1 MPITVPGILENG
13 VIKMSEVPEGISF
26 SKVLTDPELRVS
38 STLLP
43 QEESE
48 ETWEAMKLSA
58 SAFADWDNEV
68 DSVYDEL

>member
-1 MPITVPGILENG
+1 MLITVPGILENG

-26 SKVLTDPELRVS
+26 SKVLI
-38 STLLP
+38 TLLP

-58 SAFADWDNEV
+58 SGFAEWDNEV